1 MRPAQRGI
9 GALRWIPSVLST
21 RRRTSGLRIVQL
33 ATGAV
38 GVPRRPVTV
47 GRAIRRSRRGT
58 PCSAFITARAWEL
71 ISAIF
76 TPWGQTWVQM
86 PQLEQ

>member
-1 MRPAQRGI
+1 MTSIPR
-9 GALRWIPSVLST
+9 AL
-21 RRRTSGLRIVQL
+21 
-33 ATGAV
+33 
-38 GVPRRPVTV
+38 
-47 GRAIRRSRRGT
+47 GRATAQLGKSSDT
-58 PCSAFITARAWEL
+58 PRLSARAAFAWLL